1 MKKSVKLFLSVFV
14 IVLLAC
20 SLVLTGCAI
29 SSEKHVCVVSIEQTG
44 TNGLEDVYTVTYS
57 DGSVSTFTITNG
69 QDAKTERTAT
79 MLRFK
84 TSTNS
89 ISKRQIRTKSPFRS
103 SCRNTLPS
111 PTKRRRWQYRKICC
125 PS

>member
-57 DGSVSTFTITNG
+57 DGYVSTFTVTNG
-69 QDAKTERTAT
+69 QDGEDGKDGDDVTIQDVYERYKQA
-79 MLRFK
+79 
-84 TSTNS
+84 TNS
-89 ISKRQIRTKSPFRS
+89 DEITFSEFLSQ
-103 SCRNTLPS
+103 
-111 PTKRRRWQYRKICC
+111 
-125 PS
+125 

>member
-57 DGSVSTFTITNG
+57 DGYVSTFTVTNG
-69 QDAKTERTAT
+69 QDGEAEINVVWTYLSF
-79 MLRFK
+79 LRK
-84 TSTNS
+84 KIAALSDRASIKSIRNAGYTLECDDVSEST
-89 ISKRQIRTKSPFRS
+89 
-103 SCRNTLPS
+103 
-111 PTKRRRWQYRKICC
+111 
-125 PS
+125 